1 MSVNDQFAMNM
12 LKSDINLIKQELKS
26 AKLESISKLELTMKD
41 VTNDVKFIK

>member
-26 AKLESISKLELTMKD
+26 AKLESIAKLELTMKD